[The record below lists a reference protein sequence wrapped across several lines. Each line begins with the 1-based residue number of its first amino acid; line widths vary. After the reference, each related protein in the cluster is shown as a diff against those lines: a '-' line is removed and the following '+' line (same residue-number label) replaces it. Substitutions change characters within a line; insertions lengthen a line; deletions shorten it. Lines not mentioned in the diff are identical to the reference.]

1 MRMIQGFLP
10 TIMAALPLVFG
21 PTQAAEQEGSSTPA
35 VLAPTTEASAP
46 AESPEQARRRALVD
60 AHGAEIADAIL
71 TGTVLKAMTMEQV
84 MLARGAPAR
93 IEVIPPDS
101 ALWHYPDGE
110 VAFAD
115 GKTSYV
121 DLRDLPVRDDPAGQS
136 HARRTPIPSK
146 DREAVEPPSRRDTAS
161 VNTPGDGFLALRSE
175 PSIRCGKRL
184 LKIPHNTV
192 LTLDECVTSEAD
204 GRWCRTGFQGEV
216 GWVSPGLVG
225 SGMAGARWRPPLDWA
240 VLSHSNLLQSV
251 P

>member
-1 MRMIQGFLP
+1 MRMIQGCLP
-10 TIMAALPLVFG
+10 TIMVALPLVFG
-21 PTQAAEQEGSSTPA
+21 PTQAAEPEASSTPA
-35 VLAPTTEASAP
+35 VLAPIAEASAP
-46 AESPEQARRRALVD
+46 AETPEQTRRRALVD
-60 AHGAEIADAIL
+60 AHGAEITDAIL

-115 GKTSYV
+115 GQASYV
-121 DLRDLPVRDDPAGQS
+121 DLQGPLVGDTPDGQADRRPTLTPLEDQPDAE
-136 HARRTPIPSK
+136 ARSG
-146 DREAVEPPSRRDTAS
+146 RDTAS

-175 PSIRCGKRL
+175 PSIRRGKRL

-192 LTLDECVTSEAD
+192 LTLEECVTSEAD

-216 GWVSPGLVG
+216 GWVFERYLV
-225 SGMAGARWRPPLDWA
+225 R
-240 VLSHSNLLQSV
+240 
-251 P
+251 